1 MRSELKLVLKDF
13 ELQAKIMEFLAKA
26 YDAFNGWRTGHWI
39 FAAADLHRILLRRN
53 QLIGDCLSKLRDLSG
68 KTEAPRNLAPLNLHD
83 EEKSFLSAIKLIDE
97 NARAEA
103 YEYLQRLRATNVR
116 WRTKNLQLMLSH
128 SWELPRDVWIDAR
141 LAFQRITLYDML
153 KLDPGAQAH
162 LCHPEPGPLWGG
174 LSDENLAK
182 DFDAPEAFLNEE
194 REEKLLSIFVPQEK
208 AIMVGGTRGGVH
220 RPEEAPGDLISR
232 GETALPVDEP
242 GSRGLLAKK
251 PLEEIVP
258 VRRTPHMDVNTD
270 VPIQPGTE
278 FQVYVFADQ
287 EQARPGE
294 SKEDIVLLAPYEIK
308 EFYLDVWL
316 FTTEHFEVVQKPLD
330 KLRIHRE
337 EAASNR
343 LAFTVRTRTVDELNA
358 LQDKLPTLH
367 KGSITACFLSHD
379 GDPCGRVGR
388 VVELAIATPAT
399 LKLVEGKANRAMV
412 PEPKH
417 SIEVRIADKKPD
429 MTVQVMQ
436 DEEIND
442 GRHFHCLV
450 VTCMEKTSWSWT
462 TSAPTSEIVG
472 SYMSNFTA
480 TDKSQEQLKAALR
493 GAGIELFKA
502 SPKNFKEAFWRLV
515 DNGLA
520 PNTIQVITDE
530 PHFLWELMVPT
541 RGPERRP
548 ALGIEFTIGRWVNG
562 DATSPSL
569 QIPITDSYVIAPS
582 YQGGKK
588 LKLAEAESKMVCDKF
603 SGKPIQP
610 ATFDSIISQLNARG
624 VSLLHFACHGKAV
637 GISDQVIELDEDTEM
652 TPDEL
657 LGADVFESYFRSKQ
671 PLVFLNAC
679 EVGRQRAA
687 LTGAGG
693 FPAVMIGLGAR
704 AVIAPAWSVKDTI
717 AHEIATRFYSELE
730 ANPGKSLAAIFQEIR
745 KDAYDK
751 GEDTYAAYCF
761 FGSPLA
767 TRQ

>member
-1 MRSELKLVLKDF
+1 MGADLKLVIKDF
-13 ELQAKIMEFLAKA
+13 EVQSRIMEFLAKT
-26 YDAFNGWRTGHWI
+26 YDAFNEWRTGHWI
-39 FAAADLHRILLRRN
+39 FAAADLQRILLRRN
-53 QLIGDCLSKLRDLSG
+53 QTISDSLSKLRDFRG
-68 KTEAPRNLAPLNLHD
+68 KTEAPRSIAPLRLPD
-83 EEKSFLSAIKLIDE
+83 EKKSFLTVIKLIEE

-103 YEYLQRLRATNVR
+103 YEHLQKLRATNVW

-128 SWELPRDVWIDAR
+128 SWELPDDVWMDAR

-153 KLDPGAQAH
+153 KLDPGVQAH
-162 LCHPEPGPLWGG
+162 LCDLEPGPLGGG
-174 LSDENLAK
+174 LSDDALAK
-182 DFDAPEAFLNEE
+182 GFDAPEVFLNEE
-194 REEKLLSIFVPQEK
+194 REEKLLSVFEPREK
-208 AIMVGGTRGGVH
+208 AIPVGATRGGVH
-220 RPEEAPGDLISR
+220 PPEEATRDAIS
-232 GETALPVDEP
+232 GGKAVPPVDEP
-242 GSRGLLAKK
+242 GGRSLLAKK
-251 PLEEIVP
+251 PFEEIVP
-258 VRRTPHMDVNTD
+258 VRRTPHMDVNAD

-278 FQVYVFADQ
+278 FQVHVFADQ

-294 SKEDIVLLAPYEIK
+294 IKEDIVLLAPYEIK

-343 LAFTVRTRTVDELNA
+343 LVFTVRTKTVDELNA
-358 LQDKLPTLH
+358 LQDKVPVLH

-379 GDPCGRVGR
+379 GSPCGRVGR
-388 VVELAIATPAT
+388 VVELAIAPQAT
-399 LKLVEGKANRAMV
+399 LNLEEGKANRAMV
-412 PEPKH
+412 PEPRH
-417 SIEVRIADKKPD
+417 SIEVRVADKKPD

-450 VTCMEKTSWSWT
+450 VTCMEKTSLNWT
-462 TSAPTSEIVG
+462 TSAPTSEIVS
-472 SYMSNFTA
+472 SYMSNFIA
-480 TDKSQEQLKAALR
+480 KDKSQEQLKAALK

-502 SPKNFKEAFWRLV
+502 SPKNFKEAFWRLI
-515 DNGLA
+515 DNGLT
-520 PNTIQVITDE
+520 PKTIQVITDE
-530 PHFLWELMVPT
+530 PHFLWELMVPN

-548 ALGIEFTIGRWVNG
+548 ALGIEFTISRWVNG
-562 DATSPSL
+562 DATSPSP

-582 YQGGKK
+582 YQGDKK
-588 LKLAEAESKMVCDKF
+588 LELAEAESKMVCDKF
-603 SGKPIQP
+603 NGKPIQP
-610 ATFDSIISQLNARG
+610 ATFDSIISQLKARG

-637 GISDQVIELDEDTEM
+637 GTSDQVIVLDEDTEM
-652 TPDEL
+652 TPAEL

-693 FPAVMIGLGAR
+693 FPAVMIGMGAG

-730 ANPGKSLAAIFQEIR
+730 ANPGKSFAAIFQEIR